1 MTASERYNISD
12 VWNILTTEHDFHY
25 SAEKL
30 LHIVWLLTVDGYIIM
45 KKKSDNLLKLSYG
58 RVSSSSVSTVSHSMM
73 KTVEYRDGHI
83 VFSLNVYF
91 FVIASLVA
99 IIGVYVC
106 VRNQNNDQQKRIN
119 PFR

>member
-1 MTASERYNISD
+1 MGGGGYHN
-12 VWNILTTEHDFHY
+12 
-25 SAEKL
+25 
-30 LHIVWLLTVDGYIIM
+30 DGR
-45 KKKSDNLLKLSYG
+45 SDNLLKLSYG
-58 RVSSSSVSTVSHSMM
+58 RVSSSSASTVSHSTM

-99 IIGVYVC
+99 IIGVSIY
-106 VRNQNNDQQKRIN
+106 VRNQNNDQQKRFN